1 MLELGRATCH
11 TCKFAGVG
19 GGKSVPEC
27 HMVIPIFIYIHTD
40 NSKLL
45 LYKESMDMSYV
56 KFAKVSALVR

>member
-1 MLELGRATCH
+1 
-11 TCKFAGVG
+11 
-19 GGKSVPEC
+19 
-27 HMVIPIFIYIHTD
+27 MVIPIFIYIHTD